1 MLNKDVR
8 ANHVTQRMVLL
19 QDLESGGIGDF
30 GVFCDLEAVVQPS
43 SIYFGNERG
52 RNARLL
58 AVFKDKELKTVW
70 RVHYYYSLRKHCG

>member
-30 GVFCDLEAVVQPS
+30 GVFCDLEAV
-43 SIYFGNERG
+43 
-52 RNARLL
+52 
-58 AVFKDKELKTVW
+58 
-70 RVHYYYSLRKHCG
+70 